1 MPKGYI
7 ITKWTE
13 EGLAVQLNYPD
24 DIKIDLDD
32 MMKVFYAHI
41 TGAGEAGNV
50 VVRLEK
56 ARSNVASYFTGM
68 DSDPP
73 YMVNLMLELGE
84 DPEMFGEDN
93 LREINENIIEY
104 LNRLKEDRSQAPEI
118 VLELRDYLKN
128 SLFFLE
134 RLKQL
139 SKEQRMAQ
147 IYSNEKT
154 RTIMDILQ
162 ERARSRKELQELL
175 EGKLEKIISNI
186 DITLDPFVKTDLIKQ
201 DWIEG
206 AADVFLFLQ
215 SDFVI
220 MRAPPEKII
229 EEAKENKPNPSA
241 AKKYLEE
248 IEKFFTEYKH
258 SYQDNLVVTKNMVNP
273 DKYDYISL
281 FRNKPYPM
289 NKIPRGSG
297 EDMQDIYDLL
307 NEMVD
312 DQILTVIEDKKGT
325 EWVFLL
331 TDPIAEKFFP
341 EYMIENIRKD
351 RMEGKLKK
359 EIAIKHLNILENA
372 YPEQ

>member
-50 VVRLEK
+50 LVRLEK

-68 DSDPP
+68 DTDPP

-93 LREINENIIEY
+93 LREINEEIIEY
-104 LNRLKEDRSQAPEI
+104 LNKLKENRAQAPEI
-118 VLELRDYLKN
+118 VLDLREYLKN

-147 IYSNEKT
+147 IYSNKKT
-154 RTIMDILQ
+154 RTIMEVLQ
-162 ERARSRKELQELL
+162 ERARSRKELQNIL
-175 EGKLEKIISNI
+175 EEKLDKIVSNL

-220 MRAPPEKII
+220 MRAPPEKIV

-248 IEKFFTEYKH
+248 LEKFFKEYKH
-258 SYQDNLVVTKNMVNP
+258 SFEDNMVATKNMVNP

-289 NKIPRGSG
+289 SKIPKGSG
-297 EDMQDIYDLL
+297 ENMQDIQDLL
-307 NEMVD
+307 SEMID
-312 DQILTVIEDKKGT
+312 DKILTIVKDKKGV

-351 RMEGKLKK
+351 KMEGKLKK
-359 EIAIKHLNILENA
+359 NIAIKHLNILENA
-372 YPEQ
+372 YPE

>member
-68 DSDPP
+68 DNDPP

-93 LREINENIIEY
+93 LREINENIIDY
-104 LNRLKEDRSQAPEI
+104 LNRLKENRSQAPEI

-175 EGKLEKIISNI
+175 EGKLEKIISNL

-248 IEKFFTEYKH
+248 VEKFFNEYKH
-258 SYQDNLVVTKNMVNP
+258 SYQDNMVVTKNMVNP

-312 DQILTVIEDKKGT
+312 DQILTVVEDKKGV
-325 EWVFLL
+325 EWIFLL